1 MDYAIMLGFDQTSDQ
16 MIRDWIGII
25 ARQAGNDIT
34 LLSGLRPH
42 LTLAEFD
49 SDQIE
54 TVKMILSERTK
65 TVLRPIPISLSSA
78 GFFPH
83 NPSVLY
89 LAPIVDEYLLDLHRL
104 LNQSLEPL
112 CTDFSPLYREENW
125 VPHCTLALELDRSSF
140 LEACQALFNVFQPIQ
155 AAARTISLV
164 SCCPYCEQVV
174 YPLGAHVN
182 APSPD

>member
-1 MDYAIMLGFDQTSDQ
+1 MDYAIMLGFDPKTDR
-16 MIRDWIGII
+16 MIRDWIDII
-25 ARQAGNDIT
+25 ARQTGNDIA

-54 TVKMILSERTK
+54 IVKMTLTDRTE
-65 TVLRPIPISLSSA
+65 TVLRPIQISLASA

-125 VPHCTLALELDRSSF
+125 VPHCTVALELDRVSF
-140 LEACQALFNVFQPIQ
+140 LEACQVLFAVFQPIQ

-174 YPLGAHVN
+174 YPLGMQAKT
-182 APSPD
+182 PSSD